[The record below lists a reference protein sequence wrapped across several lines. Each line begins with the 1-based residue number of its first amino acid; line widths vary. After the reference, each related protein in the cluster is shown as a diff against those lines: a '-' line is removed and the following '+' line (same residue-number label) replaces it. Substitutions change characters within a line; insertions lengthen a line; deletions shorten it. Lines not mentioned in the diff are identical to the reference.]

1 MTEPQYA
8 RGTVV
13 KGPDLLGP
21 HEYRPYVCLSTDRP
35 PFRDEEAVYAVV
47 TTTRRAAAIPLAATD
62 FTSGGLPRESYVN
75 SWVLVT
81 IKHAGIHDIEGKLVA
96 DTVEKI
102 AREAATHLG
111 VLDWVSNRP
120 AEREELSCETCV
132 YLARGSERQRFLTE
146 PPAISTQTRSHAQ
159 SGYNTVERRSYSSYG
174 VATAM

>member
-81 IKHAGIHDIEGKLVA
+81 IKHADIQETEGHLA
-96 DTVEKI
+96 DETVDKI
-102 AREAATHLG
+102 AREAAAHLG
-111 VLDWVSNRP
+111 
-120 AEREELSCETCV
+120 A
-132 YLARGSERQRFLTE
+132 
-146 PPAISTQTRSHAQ
+146 
-159 SGYNTVERRSYSSYG
+159 VE
-174 VATAM
+174 